1 MHWIFL
7 LNLALTFI
15 VLTTCYCPKRVHLND
30 DNRLKL
36 SNEYLTVQ
44 FNLSNGQITSFN
56 YKSQSI
62 TILNETSVISI
73 NNLPLDCSKLIDY
86 KQDTYS
92 INFTYSCSNVTNA
105 QLITIYTL
113 QSEWEFVVKQIYFAN
128 IDNQTIISMQTTFTI
143 ANLNIPSISII
154 KNHQD

>member
-1 MHWIFL
+1 MHWIFYI
-7 LNLALTFI
+7 NFALTFA
-15 VLTTCYCPKRVHLND
+15 LTTCSNPTIIHFYH
-30 DNRLKL
+30 DNLFDL

-44 FNLSNGQITSFN
+44 FNLSNGQITSLN
-56 YKSQSI
+56 YKSQLI
-62 TILNETSVISI
+62 TIINETSVISL
-73 NNLPLDCSKLIDY
+73 NDLPLDCSKLIDY

-128 IDNQTIISMQTTFTI
+128 IDNQTITSMETTFTI